1 MQQIHPA
8 LITATTVLL
17 LALAPAALAQQGA
30 PAKKLYCWNENGR
43 KVCGDALPATA
54 VDSERTEFNAKS
66 GLATGK
72 VDRALNDQ
80 ERAAAAALAAAAKE
94 AQAAEEAR
102 IRRELAMVESY
113 TSEAELRQAYGH
125 RVELNKGSIQTAQM
139 SVTGLRQSLVN
150 LLRRASESELANKAV
165 PKPLQNSIQQQHSEL
180 LRQQRLLGQ
189 LQAEAGKIQGEL
201 NQALTRY
208 RELKSPTA
216 EAAPATTG
224 NG

>member
-1 MQQIHPA
+1 MRKIQPT
-8 LITATTVLL
+8 LITATAAMLL
-17 LALAPAALAQQGA
+17 VLAPAAQAQET
-30 PAKKLYCWNENGR
+30 PTAKKLYCWNENGR

-66 GLATGK
+66 GLATAK
-72 VDRALNDQ
+72 VDRALSEQ
-80 ERAAAAALAAAAKE
+80 ERTAAAALDAAAKE

-113 TSEAELRQAYGH
+113 TSEGELRQAYVN

-150 LLRRASESELANKAV
+150 LLRRAGESELASKPV
-165 PKPLQNSIQQQHSEL
+165 PKPLQDNIQQQHGEL
-180 LRQQRLLGQ
+180 LRQQKLLGQ
-189 LQAEAGKIQGEL
+189 LQTEAGKIQGEL
-201 NQALTRY
+201 NQALARY
-208 RELKSPTA
+208 RELKT
-216 EAAPATTG
+216 PATDVAPVTDG